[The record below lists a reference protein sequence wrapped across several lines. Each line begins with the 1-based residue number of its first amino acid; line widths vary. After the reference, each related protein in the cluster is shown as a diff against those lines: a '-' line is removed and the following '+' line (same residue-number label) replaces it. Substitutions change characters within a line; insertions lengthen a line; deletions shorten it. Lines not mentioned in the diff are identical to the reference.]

1 MSYVNYLR
9 DKYRGNLKYFFR
21 VGFNVKDKKDIY
33 FFGINNKNLIYATS
47 NSGGMGIILSKEESE
62 KIYEISYLCGLHS
75 ELYRNLIA
83 DETDFLDLF
92 RNVNDRGFAKEVDA
106 EIAYIV
112 KEYYSHAPPHK

>member
-21 VGFNVKDKKDIY
+21 VGFNVKDKKDTY
-33 FFGINNKNLIYATS
+33 FFGINNKNLIYANS
-47 NSGGMGIILSKEESE
+47 NGGGMGITLSKEESE

-83 DETDFLDLF
+83 DETDFWDLF
-92 RNVNDRGFAKEVDA
+92 RNVNDKEFAKEVDA

-112 KEYYSHAPPHK
+112 KEYYIDTPSHK